1 MKRIASRHQ
10 SQPHSDIFEMSPDE
24 SATGLYVAF
33 AFCSLVSALGGFALA
48 NKMES
53 KTCSGSYNA
62 RTFSDLEHEVNAD
75 AIQKFKDV
83 AQGKSDHVK
92 EWQSSAGEADKITHL
107 KTHTD
112 FQDAEIVAIKE
123 LLVKLGN
130 DQHKIFKALK
140 GSHKST

>member
-53 KTCSGSYNA
+53 KTCSGGYNA
-62 RTFSDLEHEVNAD
+62 QTFRDLEHEVKDAD
-75 AIQKFKDV
+75 AIQKFKNV
-83 AQGKSDHVK
+83 AQGKLDHVK
-92 EWQSSAGEADKITHL
+92 GWQSSAGEVDKITHL

-112 FQDAEIVAIKE
+112 FQDTEIDAIKD
-123 LLVKLGN
+123 LLVKLEKG
-130 DQHKIFKALK
+130 QHNIIKKLK
-140 GSHKST
+140 NQSL

>member
-53 KTCSGSYNA
+53 KTCSGGYNA
-62 RTFSDLEHEVNAD
+62 QTFRDLEHEVKDAD
-75 AIQKFKDV
+75 AIQKFKDM

-92 EWQSSAGEADKITHL
+92 GWQSSANEADKITHL
-107 KTHTD
+107 KAHND
-112 FQDAEIVAIKE
+112 FQDVEIGAIKE
-123 LLVKLGN
+123 LLVKLEKG
-130 DQHKIFKALK
+130 QHNIIKKLK
-140 GSHKST
+140 NQSL